1 MAFLRK
7 IGALTPLA
15 MVMLVLVIL
24 NVLLS
29 LGNQSLRQ
37 DVNERQQ
44 IVTQTFQVEALNREI
59 IGVLAGIALEEKD
72 QQLLDLL
79 SAHGIT
85 FGLPPTGEKPTK

>member
-1 MAFLRK
+1 MAFLGK
-7 IGALTPLA
+7 IGILTPLA
-15 MVMLVLVIL
+15 GLILVLVVL

-72 QQLLDLL
+72 QQLLELL
-79 SAHGIT
+79 AAHGIT
-85 FGLPPTGEKPTK
+85 FGLPPPGGKAAK